1 MTIKSS
7 RPVTENRC
15 CINYRTYVLA
25 IFFMVAMLNTTDAFL
40 FGLLMEPIKQDLA
53 LSDAWMG
60 FLAGLIFSISSSLA
74 GIPVAYWADRGNRR
88 SIVAGGLFFWSLLT
102 IMCGTAQNTIQMA
115 LARIGV
121 GITQVTG
128 GAPSHALLSDYFPPQ
143 QRGMALGTMATGGT
157 LGIFLAML
165 IGGWIAEY
173 YGWRV
178 AFLVAG
184 LPGIILAILVRA
196 TIKEPLRGQYD
207 TAELSKNTPSAWTTL
222 RFLFGLRCYRHM
234 VIAGSLQSFA
244 GIGAAVWSTAFLMRT
259 HDMSIGVAGTT
270 LALLDTAF
278 AALGIILWG
287 VVADRLG
294 RRDSRW
300 YQWIPALG
308 TLLSLPFY
316 LLFLMLPNTDAASVF
331 LAPSVLFFA
340 AWIAPSHALAQSLAK
355 PQMRA
360 MSSAAML
367 LVQSLIG
374 MGLGPLAVGVLNDA
388 LSSRFGDEAIRYSL
402 VIVTLVSIWGAMH
415 NLISA
420 QALRQDLNAQTP

>member
-1 MTIKSS
+1 M
-7 RPVTENRC
+7 V
-15 CINYRTYVLA
+15 A
-25 IFFMVAMLNTTDAFL
+25 IFNTTDAFL

-60 FLAGLIFSISSSLA
+60 FLAGFIFSISSSLA
-74 GIPVAYWADRGNRR
+74 GIPVAYWADRGSRR

-102 IMCGTAQNTIQMA
+102 IACGAAQSTLQMT
-115 LARIGV
+115 LARMGV
-121 GITQVTG
+121 GITQATG

-143 QRGMALGTMATGGT
+143 QRGMALGTMAAGGT

-165 IGGWIAEY
+165 IGAWIAEY
-173 YGWRV
+173 HGWRI

-184 LPGIILAILVRA
+184 LPGIILAIVVRT
-196 TIKEPLRGQYD
+196 TITEPPRGQYD
-207 TAELSKNTPSAWTTL
+207 SGETSDDTLSVWTTL
-222 RFLFGLRCYRHM
+222 RFLFGLRSYRHM

-244 GIGAAVWSTAFLMRT
+244 GIGAAVWSTAFLMRV

-270 LALLDTAF
+270 LAFLDTAF
-278 AALGIILWG
+278 AALGIMLWG
-287 VVADRLG
+287 IVADRLG
-294 RRDSRW
+294 LRDSRW

-316 LLFLMLPNTDAASVF
+316 LLFLLLPGTDAAIVF
-331 LAPSVLFFA
+331 LAPSALFFA

-355 PQMRA
+355 QRMRA

-367 LVQSLIG
+367 LLQSLIG
-374 MGLGPLAVGVLNDA
+374 MGLGPLAVGLLNDL
-388 LSSRFGDEAIRYSL
+388 LSPLLGDEAIRYSL
-402 VIVTLVSIWGAMH
+402 VIITLVSLWGAMH

-420 QALRQDLNAQTP
+420 RTLRQDLNHQAKIKKLSTNQ

>member
-1 MTIKSS
+1 
-7 RPVTENRC
+7 
-15 CINYRTYVLA
+15 
-25 IFFMVAMLNTTDAFL
+25 
-40 FGLLMEPIKQDLA
+40 
-53 LSDAWMG
+53 
-60 FLAGLIFSISSSLA
+60 
-74 GIPVAYWADRGNRR
+74 
-88 SIVAGGLFFWSLLT
+88 
-102 IMCGTAQNTIQMA
+102 
-115 LARIGV
+115 
-121 GITQVTG
+121 
-128 GAPSHALLSDYFPPQ
+128 
-143 QRGMALGTMATGGT
+143 MATGGT

-207 TAELSKNTPSAWTTL
+207 TAEPGNNTPSAWSTL
-222 RFLFGLRCYRHM
+222 RFLFGLRSYRHM

-244 GIGAAVWSTAFLMRT
+244 GIGAAVWSTAFLMRI

-270 LALLDTAF
+270 LAFLDTAF
-278 AALGIILWG
+278 AALGILLWG

-308 TLLSLPFY
+308 TILSLPFY
-316 LLFLMLPNTDAASVF
+316 LLFLMLPNADSAIVF
-331 LAPSVLFFA
+331 LAPSALFFA

-367 LVQSLIG
+367 LFQSLIG
-374 MGLGPLAVGVLNDA
+374 MGLGPLAVGLLNDT
-388 LSSRFGDEAIRYSL
+388 LSSRFGDAAIRYSL
-402 VIVTLVSIWGAMH
+402 VIITLVSIWGAMH
-415 NLISA
+415 NLIA
-420 QALRQDLNAQTP
+420 TRTLHQDLNAQTP